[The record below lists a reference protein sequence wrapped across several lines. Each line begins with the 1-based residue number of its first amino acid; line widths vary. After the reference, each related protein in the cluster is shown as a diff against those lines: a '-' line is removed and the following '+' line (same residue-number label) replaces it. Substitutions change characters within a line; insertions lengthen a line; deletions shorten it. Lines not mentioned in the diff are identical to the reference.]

1 MSYTTPII
9 LIGPMG
15 SGKSTIARLLEERTG
30 LSNVPIDYIR
40 WYYYFQ
46 HGFKLS
52 IQEQFQDFE
61 DKANYWKQYD
71 LIAIEK
77 ALLDFPKAIIDF
89 GAGHSY
95 YPEDNQL
102 QQVREILEK
111 FPNVFLLLPSADIDE
126 SYSILSERIKKK
138 YPQLEDGVVEYNRKF
153 LEHPSNR
160 MLSKHII
167 YSKNKSPE
175 DNVEEIIALLK

>member
-9 LIGPMG
+9 LIGAMG

-30 LSNVPIDYIR
+30 LSNVPMDYIR

-52 IQEQFQDFE
+52 TQEQFQDFE

-77 ALLDFPKAIIDF
+77 TLLDFPKAIIDF

-95 YPEDNQL
+95 YPDENQL
-102 QQVREILEK
+102 RNVLDILNT

-138 YPQLEDGVVEYNRKF
+138 YPQIEADIVEYNRKF

-167 YSKNKSPE
+167 YSKNKLPE
-175 DNVEEIIALLK
+175 ENVEEIISLLE